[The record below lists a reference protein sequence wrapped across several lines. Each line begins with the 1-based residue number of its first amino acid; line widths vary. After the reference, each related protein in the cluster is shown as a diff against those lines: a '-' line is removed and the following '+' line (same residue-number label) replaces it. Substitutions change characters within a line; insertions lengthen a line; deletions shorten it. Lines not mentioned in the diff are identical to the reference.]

1 MRKIK
6 LFAILLTVV
15 MAMAL
20 VTGCAGK
27 KEPAKEGDNAAAT
40 KYPEKPVNMI
50 IAFTAGGSS
59 DVQAR
64 IMQKYW
70 NKYVPQ
76 QPWVFVYKTGAGGAI
91 GFTEIAKA
99 KADGYTI
106 GGVNVPHM
114 NLQPLGQG
122 AQFSV
127 DQFDY
132 IAQVVTDPQVIV
144 VKKDSKFKSVKEVID
159 FAKANPE
166 KLKMGIVGTFTGHHL
181 TLLDL
186 QDKTGIKVAQVVYKG
201 AADQN
206 AALLGGELDVMIG
219 NYNDVMRSL
228 DSMTILGIA
237 TAEKYEPLPDV
248 PTLKEQ
254 GIDVVSDIRRGFV
267 APKGIPEE
275 SLKFL
280 RDTFEKI
287 CTDPDYI
294 KDMKKAGQ
302 PHDYLN
308 GTDFEKFVMAE
319 NDRAKELLTKYNL
332 LKK

>member
-6 LFAILLTVV
+6 LLAIVLTLV
-15 MAMAL
+15 MAIGL
-20 VTGCAGK
+20 VTGCAGN
-27 KEPAKEGDNAAAT
+27 KEGADKDGKAAAN
-40 KYPEKPVNMI
+40 YPEKPVNMI

-70 NKYVPQ
+70 NKYVPE
-76 QPWVFVYKTGAGGAI
+76 QPWVFVYKSGAGGSI
-91 GFTEIAKA
+91 GFSEIAKS
-99 KADGYTI
+99 KPDGYTI
-106 GGVNVPHM
+106 GGVNVPHI

-122 AQFSV
+122 AQFGV

-132 IAQVVTDPQVIV
+132 IAQVVNDPQVIV
-144 VKKDSKFKSVKEVID
+144 VKKGSQFKSVQEVID
-159 FAKANPE
+159 YAKANPD

-228 DSMTILGIA
+228 DQMTILGIA
-237 TAEKYEPLPDV
+237 TEEKYEALPDV
-248 PTLKEQ
+248 PTLKEL
-254 GIDVVSDIRRGFV
+254 GVDVVSDIRRGFV

-275 SLKFL
+275 SLTFL

-287 CTDPDYI
+287 CNDPDYI
-294 KDMKKAGQ
+294 KDMEKAGQ
-302 PHDYLN
+302 PHDYMS
-308 GTDFEKFVMAE
+308 GADFEKFVMEE
-319 NDRAKELLTKYNL
+319 NERAKELLTKYDL

>member
-1 MRKIK
+1 MRKNK

-15 MAMAL
+15 MTLAL
-20 VTGCAGK
+20 VTGCAGQ
-27 KEPAKEGDNAAAT
+27 KEGKEGGGDAAA

-70 NKYVPQ
+70 NKYVPE
-76 QPWVFVYKTGAGGAI
+76 QPWVFVYKAGAGGSI
-91 GFTEIAKA
+91 GFAEIAKS

-106 GGVNVPHM
+106 GGVNVPHI

-122 AQFSV
+122 AQYSV

-132 IAQVVTDPQVIV
+132 IAQVVNDPQVIV
-144 VKKDSKFKSVKEVID
+144 VKKGSKFKSVKEVID
-159 FAKANPE
+159 YAKANPE
-166 KLKMGIVGTFTGHHL
+166 KLKMGIVGTFSGHHL
-181 TLLDL
+181 TLLEL
-186 QDKTGIKVAQVVYKG
+186 QEQTGIKVAQVVYKG

-228 DSMTILGIA
+228 DQMTILGIA
-237 TAEKYEPLPDV
+237 TEEKYKPLPDV
-248 PTLKEQ
+248 PTLKEE

-267 APKGIPEE
+267 APKGIPAENLE
-275 SLKFL
+275 FL
-280 RDTFEKI
+280 RTTFEKI
-287 CTDPDYI
+287 CKDPDYI
-294 KDMKKAGQ
+294 KDMEKAGQ
-302 PHDYLN
+302 PQEYMN
-308 GTDFEKFVMAE
+308 GSDFEKFVME
-319 NDRAKELLTKYNL
+319 QNEEAKQLLTKYNL

>member
-1 MRKIK
+1 MRRTK

-15 MAMAL
+15 MTLAL

-27 KEPAKEGDNAAAT
+27 KETGEGGGDAAAN
-40 KYPEKPVNMI
+40 KYPEKPVNQI

-70 NKYVPQ
+70 NKYVD
-76 QPWVFVYKTGAGGAI
+76 QPWVFVYKAGAGGAI
-91 GFTEIAKA
+91 GFAEIAKS
-99 KADGYTI
+99 KPDGYTI
-106 GGVNVPHM
+106 GGVNVPHI

-122 AQFSV
+122 AQFGV

-132 IAQVVTDPQVIV
+132 IAQVVNDPQVIV
-144 VKKDSKFKSVKEVID
+144 VKKGSQFKSVKDVVD
-159 FAKANPE
+159 YAKANPE
-166 KLKMGIVGTFTGHHL
+166 KLKMGIVGTYSGHHL
-181 TLLDL
+181 TLLDF
-186 QDKTGIKVAQVVYKG
+186 QDKAGIKVAQIVYKG

-228 DSMTILGIA
+228 DLMTILGIA
-237 TAEKYEPLPDV
+237 TEEKYAPLPDV
-248 PTLKEQ
+248 PTLKEE
-254 GIDVVSDIRRGFV
+254 GFDVVSDIRRGFV
-267 APKGIPEE
+267 APKGVPEE
-275 SLKFL
+275 NLKFL

-287 CTDPDYI
+287 CNDPDYI
-294 KDMKKAGQ
+294 KDMEKAGQ
-302 PHDYLN
+302 PHDYMS
-308 GTDFEKFVMAE
+308 GPDFEKFVMAE
-319 NDRAKELLTKYNL
+319 NERAKELLTRFDL